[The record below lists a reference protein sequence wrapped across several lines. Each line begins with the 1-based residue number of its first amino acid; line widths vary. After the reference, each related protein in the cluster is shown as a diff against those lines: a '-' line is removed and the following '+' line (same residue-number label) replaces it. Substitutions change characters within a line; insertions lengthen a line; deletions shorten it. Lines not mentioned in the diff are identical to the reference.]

1 MFKKRI
7 LLKITIAL
15 LWVFFVSL
23 IVATFLT
30 VRWYNV
36 NLQPVDRQQTAKQRF
51 EVVRGSSLDEIADDL
66 QEQGLIKDASA
77 FKWHLKFNEL
87 DKNLQAGVFELSPAD
102 YASEIAEILNSAT
115 SANLEVTIYP
125 QQRLDQIED
134 SLVEQGFKP
143 LDGQTAVRQIE
154 KYGEHPIMEFVPSDG
169 DLEGYIFPETF
180 AVNQFNTDSAEDV
193 IRGSLDAFVSNLTD
207 EVKEGIL
214 KNFDTIHEGVILA
227 SIVEMEVDP
236 KDRARV
242 AQVFIKRLKEGMKLE
257 SDVTFVYAAAVE
269 GGSASVENPSRY
281 NTRLHPGLPPGPISN
296 VSETALRAVAF
307 PADTNDLFFVSGDDG
322 ITHFNKTY
330 EKHLKDVSR
339 YCIEKC
345 KL

>member
-23 IVATFLT
+23 IVTTFLT

-66 QEQGLIKDASA
+66 QEQGLIKNASA

-87 DKNLQAGVFELSPAD
+87 DRNLQAGVFELSPSD
-102 YASEIAEILNSAT
+102 YVSEIAETLNSAT

-143 LDGQTAVRQIE
+143 LDAQTAVRQIE
-154 KYGEHPIMEFVPSDG
+154 KYREHPIMEFVPSDG

-193 IRGSLDAFVSNLTD
+193 VRRSLDAFVSNLTD

-236 KDRARV
+236 QDRAHA
-242 AQVFIKRLKEGMKLE
+242 AQVFIKRLNEGMKLE

-269 GGSASVENPSRY
+269 GGTASVDYPSPY

-296 VSETALRAVAF
+296 VHETSLRAVAF
-307 PADTNDLFFVSGDDG
+307 PTDTNDLFFVSGDDG
-322 ITHFNKTY
+322 ITYFNETLQ
-330 EKHLKDVSR
+330 EHEDDVKLH
-339 YCIEKC
+339 CIEKC